1 MILVEQL
8 ILKLSLRYMLKNEFF
23 TKLLITN
30 SNNFNIKSFNKNKIA
45 AIICLLAVI
54 FCYSQKCDLEFEGQI
69 LDLHDNS
76 PIGQATIK
84 VVNSDQT
91 VYSDD
96 EGFFRLKNLC
106 SGEILIKISHLKC
119 KDLFQELN
127 LKKSVFKKFY
137 VEHHIE
143 SLNEVIVEGSRIR
156 ELSSSA
162 KTYLLSDLQKDKY
175 SGRGLANALEQISG
189 VNILT
194 TGNGIAKPMIHGMFG
209 SRVGIIYD
217 GIQIE
222 NQQWG
227 QDHAPNIDQNA
238 FDEIRLVKGAG
249 VLKYSRDTPGGIIV
263 LEKKLPLI
271 NDSLYGKSILNGYS
285 NGRGMNFI
293 SSWTK
298 SFSNGNYFKV
308 QGTIKR
314 SGDFSAPN
322 YMLSNT
328 GANEKNISFSV
339 GKNKI
344 ISQWKTNFSYFSQE
358 IGILR
363 SSHVG
368 NVNDLVYAI
377 ESNKPTIINPFDYQV
392 NSPKQINKHHTASIQ
407 YSKRNS
413 SNGKLNAK
421 YSWQRNNRKEYDVR
435 RGNLKYKPAIDLT
448 LNTHDLISNYTWE
461 KSNWSLDSGVFFQ
474 IQDNHSDPDT
484 GTRRLI
490 PDYLKTE
497 LGSYFTASL
506 IPSNNL
512 GLAFG
517 FRFGHQNNHIKK
529 YYKNRRWEEENYD
542 EMLGA
547 FVINEVLNQKLI
559 EQRLIFNNLSINTGV
574 KLSLLEEYKL
584 SLNLFHTERAP
595 DIAEMFSDGLHHSLA
610 TTEYGN
616 PFLKSETIQKLVL
629 DFEKDIG
636 NFKFNFSPHY
646 SIGHNYIIIEPTGI
660 EYTIRGAFPVWEYRA
675 VSSVIRGFDFDFNL
689 KLNKNFTVRSTSS
702 WIQGYERKSKT
713 PLINIPPFTSTN
725 YIQFSTPKFKSF
737 SMAVSNRITL
747 NQNQFPNHNFETS
760 FIEYGK
766 RVDRIVDVSTPPKA
780 YHLLGMELHWGA
792 YPFFSDKISISLIF
806 ENLLDTSYRNY
817 LNRLRFYADEL
828 GRNIMLQIKINH

>member
-1 MILVEQL
+1 MSFFTV
-8 ILKLSLRYMLKNEFF
+8 F
-23 TKLLITN
+23 TKLLKSN
-30 SNNFNIKSFNKNKIA
+30 SKNRNCKSCNRKKIA
-45 AIICLLAVI
+45 AGISLWAAF

-76 PIGQATIK
+76 PIGQATIE
-84 VVNSDQT
+84 VINRDQT
-91 VYSDD
+91 LYSDD

-106 SGEILIKISHLKC
+106 SEDIIIKISHPKC
-119 KDLFQELN
+119 KDLFQEVN
-127 LKKSVFKKFY
+127 LKKSVFRKFY
-137 VEHHIE
+137 IEHHIE

-175 SGRGLANALEQISG
+175 SGRSLAKALEQISG

-249 VLKYSRDTPGGIIV
+249 VLKYSGDTPGGIIV

-322 YMLSNT
+322 YILSNT
-328 GANEKNISFSV
+328 GTNEKNISFTL

-344 ISQWKTNFSYFSQE
+344 LSQWKTNFSYFSQE

-368 NVNDLVYAI
+368 NVNDLVFAI
-377 ESNKPTIINPFDYQV
+377 ESNKPTIINPFDYKV
-392 NSPKQINKHHTASIQ
+392 NSPKQTNKHHTASIQ
-407 YSKRNS
+407 YFKRNS
-413 SNGKLNAK
+413 SNGKLNAEF
-421 YSWQRNNRKEYDVR
+421 SWQRNNRKEYDVR

-448 LNTHDLISNYTWE
+448 LNTYDLISNYAWE

-497 LGSYFTASL
+497 LGSYFTVSL

-529 YYKNRRWEEENYD
+529 YFKNKRWEEENYD
-542 EMLGA
+542 EMLGP

-574 KLSLLEEYKL
+574 KLSLLEGYKL
-584 SLNLFHTERAP
+584 SLNLFHTQRAP

-610 TTEYGN
+610 TIEYGN
-616 PFLKSETIQKLVL
+616 PFLKSETIQKLVF

-675 VSSVIRGFDFDFNL
+675 VSSVIRGVDFDFNL

-702 WIQGYERKSKT
+702 WIQGFERKSKT

-737 SMAVSNRITL
+737 SMAISNRITL
-747 NQNQFPNHNFETS
+747 SQNQFPNHNFETS

-766 RVDRIVDVSTPPKA
+766 RVDRIVDISNPPKG